1 MSGSGDPRVLLVMN
15 VVLSAIFASVILW
28 GLDFIDVVTFT
39 WTNVGLLTLVLV
51 LITHLVVM
59 R

>member
-1 MSGSGDPRVLLVMN
+1 MSQSGDPRVLLILN
-15 VVLSAIFASVILW
+15 VVLSLIFASVLVW

-39 WTNVGLLTLVLV
+39 WTNVGLLTVILVIL
-51 LITHLVVM
+51 THLVVM

>member
-15 VVLSAIFASVILW
+15 VVLSAIFASVIIW
-28 GLDFIDVVTFT
+28 GLAFIDVVTFT